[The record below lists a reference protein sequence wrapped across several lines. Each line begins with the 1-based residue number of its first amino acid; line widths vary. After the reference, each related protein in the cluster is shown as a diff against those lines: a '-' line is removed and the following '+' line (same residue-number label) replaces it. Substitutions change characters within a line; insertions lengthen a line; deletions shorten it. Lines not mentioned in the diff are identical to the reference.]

1 MKTIIAFILSFIS
14 IAAIAQQNVF
24 KVSAQKQILTV
35 HLNED
40 NTNKKITVNSKEK
53 IANVQRLSIRGLAP
67 EQDNGFVRT
76 IQIVPLNETEAKI
89 SFSDDKEPGVFNY
102 GLKDLTDKLKPGTY
116 QIFTIAIPND
126 PAKAAANPSK
136 RILIATLEVV

>member
-1 MKTIIAFILSFIS
+1 MKIIIAFILSFIS
-14 IAAIAQQNVF
+14 VGALAQQNVF
-24 KVSAQKQILTV
+24 KVSAQKQIITV

-53 IANVQRLSIRGLAP
+53 IANVQRLTIRGLAP

-76 IQIVPLNETEAKI
+76 FQIVPLNQSDALV
-89 SFSDDKEPGVFNY
+89 SFTDDKEPGVFNY
-102 GLKDLTDKLKPGTY
+102 GLKDLTDKLNPGTY

-126 PAKAAANPSK
+126 PAKAAASPSK